1 MTNYE
6 LMFIITPE
14 ANEEER
20 EVAIDY
26 VKKSLALINAEKVEV
41 TKMGEKKLA
50 YLINKK
56 ATGFYVLVKFAAD
69 GTKLNDVENRIN
81 INEQIM
87 RYILVK

>member
-14 ANEEER
+14 AND
-20 EVAIDY
+20 EVKDATIEY
-26 VKKSLALINAEKVEV
+26 VKNSLALINAENVLV

-50 YLINKK
+50 YLIEKK

>member
-14 ANEEER
+14 STEDVIKATVE
-20 EVAIDY
+20 Y
-26 VKKSLALINAEKVEV
+26 VQSDLTRIKAENVIV

-50 YLINKK
+50 YPINKK
-56 ATGFYVLVKFAAD
+56 STGFYVLVKFNVD
-69 GTKLNDVENRIN
+69 GTELTELERKLN